1 MGSITEMCN
10 CPSQQ
15 MIESNQKSNLEN
27 YINNDDINNISPNI
41 HQDNRN
47 NPIEKSSKK
56 GFNNEVN
63 NDAETYNI
71 SLKGGKVPTNQKK
84 KSKDKSCRKNSEN
97 KEKKKK
103 RSSEKNEEQKIS
115 NMIGNKLIEN
125 NINEND
131 ISDSLVND
139 FTFREK
145 LKYVSK
151 EKISKMKDSN
161 KINIVIIG
169 QKEVGKSSF
178 CIRFVENRFED
189 FYIPSIRVEDFTKKI
204 AYNSRNYKVN
214 FSVICGSDKLRNW
227 INLIEEAD
235 FFFFF
240 TT

>member
-41 HQDNRN
+41 HQDN
-47 NPIEKSSKK
+47 
-56 GFNNEVN
+56 

-103 RSSEKNEEQKIS
+103 KSSEKNEEQKIS

>member
-1 MGSITEMCN
+1 
-10 CPSQQ
+10 
-15 MIESNQKSNLEN
+15 
-27 YINNDDINNISPNI
+27 
-41 HQDNRN
+41 
-47 NPIEKSSKK
+47 
-56 GFNNEVN
+56 
-63 NDAETYNI
+63 
-71 SLKGGKVPTNQKK
+71 
-84 KSKDKSCRKNSEN
+84 
-97 KEKKKK
+97 
-103 RSSEKNEEQKIS
+103 
-115 NMIGNKLIEN
+115 MIGNKLIEN

-235 FFFFF
+235 FFFFLRHN
-240 TT
+240 